1 MDVLYY
7 NNRIMLEEIKMGA
20 NYTEADI
27 RRMERELQQ
36 LEMELK
42 SRPDRASAIKNEI
55 SNLRYELNDA
65 KRNVK

>member
-1 MDVLYY
+1 
-7 NNRIMLEEIKMGA
+7 MGA